1 MGYKHQLPEGGTL
14 ALSSYETALV
24 QQLLDY
30 PSVVQEA
37 AASYSPARIAN
48 YTYDLVKGYNQFYHE
63 CSVLRE
69 EDEALRSMRLQLS
82 KTVAETIHSA
92 MGLLGI
98 ALPERM

>member
-1 MGYKHQLPEGGTL
+1 M
-14 ALSSYETALV
+14 
-24 QQLLDY
+24 
-30 PSVVQEA
+30 
-37 AASYSPARIAN
+37 
-48 YTYDLVKGYNQFYHE
+48 VKGYNQFYHE

-82 KTVAETIHSA
+82 QTVAETIHSA